1 MWAEDGAVGQCAVY
15 RRSHM
20 TDNWIMYMLDMFARS
35 IVYCCPQSVIYDD
48 SGRYPPIHGPIM

>member
-1 MWAEDGAVGQCAVY
+1 
-15 RRSHM
+15 M